1 MYWVNNLR
9 IIFNKQFEFFFK
21 SLLPK
26 KYQFK
31 RRIERSIK
39 NLDEPELAIINEL
52 ILNGTDSIDV
62 GVYRGVHSYQMS
74 KYSNIVHSFEANPI
88 IFTDLK
94 TYLPKL
100 KKNIQLYNYALSDKI
115 EKKILKVPVRNY
127 NAKRSNYEEYY
138 KMGLASVHE
147 NNNFENYE
155 KFEIIS
161 KKLDEFK
168 FKNKISFIKIDV
180 EGHEMEVI
188 NGSLNLIKK
197 FKPNLMIEIEE
208 KHSKNNLN
216 DSISFINSLGY
227 KAFVY
232 DQTELVPFENKQL
245 NKNNNFIFKPN

>member
-1 MYWVNNLR
+1 MR
-9 IIFNKQFEFFFK
+9 IIFSKQFEFFFK

-88 IFTDLK
+88 IFADLK
-94 TYLPKL
+94 KYLPKL

-147 NNNFENYE
+147 KNNFENYE

-232 DQTELVPFENKQL
+232 KQPELVPFENKQL
-245 NKNNNFIFKPN
+245 NKHNNFIFKPN

>member
-1 MYWVNNLR
+1 MR
-9 IIFNKQFEFFFK
+9 IIFNKQVEFLLK
-21 SLLPK
+21 SLIPK

-39 NLDEPELAIINEL
+39 NLDEPELAIMNKL
-52 ILNGTDSIDV
+52 ILGGTDSIDI
-62 GVYRGVHSYQMS
+62 GVYRGVHTYQMA
-74 KYSNIVHSFEANPI
+74 KFSNIVHSFEANPI

-94 TYLPKL
+94 KYLPKL
-100 KKNIQLYNYALSDKI
+100 KKNVQLYNYALSDKI
-115 EKKILKVPVRNY
+115 EKKILKVPIRNFKVR
-127 NAKRSNYEEYY
+127 RSNYEEYY

-147 NNNFENYE
+147 KNNFENYE

-161 KKLDEFK
+161 KKLDDFE

-180 EGHEMEVI
+180 EGHEIEVI

-197 FKPNLMIEIEE
+197 FRPNLMIEIEE

-227 KAFVY
+227 KTFVY
-232 DQTELVPFENKQL
+232 KQAELVPFENEQL
-245 NKNNNFIFKPN
+245 KKSNNFIFKPN